1 MIKKDDVTYRAFEGD
16 CHPVNVFVGEN
27 KVAGYVSETAEG
39 QELELSNTYN
49 DSYEE
54 LKVFGKSEQ
63 KAKWYQSERAIKA
76 GSYQVSTER
85 GIYEVTISDDLIDT
99 DDTNK
104 DRICFDSISGS
115 GYRENMRN
123 GVKTKTPITFT
134 KVESSTLPVLPWTAY
149 GKNLIP
155 FEPFEI
161 PEGLAGSRNYPAPP
175 LIVGETY
182 YPSGKL
188 SDGTALNSDNCAFI
202 LLKNGVQLWNKSPRS
217 ITITEEL
224 AETDTVSVYIN
235 KKEGGKT
242 VTEFQFELGS
252 TKTDYEP
259 FNPTPP
265 ESLTPSP
272 DYPHQI
278 YDLSSVM
285 VTSRGRNLF
294 DETTYPCVFN
304 GNQTINYKIDIN
316 AKTAGAYTLY
326 CVISGMDGIIYSS
339 TGGLISVEI
348 GYSDS
353 TIKWDSL
360 ATSSSAVNDVIII
373 NTNADKKLSYVRIWK
388 HDRFT
393 GGTITLK
400 NVSILEGTYTA
411 DTLPPFDKYRCT
423 YATIPLTLRSCGDD
437 KDCLQN
443 DGQAVNL
450 YEYIKEVTID
460 GTVNNFVCNVVGS
473 ASSQACSFFVKYN
486 GTNYER
492 LKAGSTISNTHGFTA
507 VPKSDSGNYLP
518 YITIPWSVLGLTS
531 APTTAEANEAAKN
544 YCAAQNALG
553 TPLTLYYVLNTPAI
567 TSITDTWAQNM
578 LALKTAPYY
587 TKLYADKETG
597 GLEATYKHF

>member
-16 CHPVNVFVGEN
+16 FKPVNVFAKDN

-49 DSYEE
+49 DSYED

-63 KAKWYQSERAIKA
+63 KAKWYQAERAIKA
-76 GSYQVSTER
+76 GSYQVSAES
-85 GIYEVTISDDLIDT
+85 GIYEVTIADDLIDT

-123 GVKTKTPITFT
+123 GVKTRTPITFT

-161 PEGLAGSRNYPAPP
+161 PEGLAGGRNYPAPP

-235 KKEGGKT
+235 KREGGKT

-252 TKTDYEP
+252 AKTDYEP

-272 DYPHQI
+272 DYPQQI
-278 YDLSSVM
+278 YDLKDVT
-285 VTSRGRNLF
+285 VTSRGKTLEEMENPYDIYR
-294 DETTYPCVFN
+294 TT
-304 GNQTINYKIDIN
+304 
-316 AKTAGAYTLY
+316 
-326 CVISGMDGIIYSS
+326 S
-339 TGGLISVEI
+339 
-348 GYSDS
+348 
-353 TIKWDSL
+353 
-360 ATSSSAVNDVIII
+360 
-373 NTNADKKLSYVRIWK
+373 
-388 HDRFT
+388 
-393 GGTITLK
+393 
-400 NVSILEGTYTA
+400 
-411 DTLPPFDKYRCT
+411 
-423 YATIPLTLRSCGDD
+423 ATIPLTLRSCGDD
-437 KDCLQN
+437 KDYTVLDN
-443 DGQAVNL
+443 QAVNL
-450 YEYIKEVTID
+450 YSYIKEVTID
-460 GTVNNFVCNVVGS
+460 GTLSNFVCNVVGS
-473 ASSQACSFFVKYN
+473 AGDPNCQFFVKNNVPTYDK
-486 GTNYER
+486 
-492 LKAGSTISNTHGFTA
+492 LKQGSSIENSHGFATQA
-507 VPKSDSGNYLP
+507 KAEGTNYLP
-518 YITIPWSVLGLTS
+518 YLIFPWEVLGITTV
-531 APTTAEANEAAKN
+531 PTVAEANEAAKA
-544 YCAAQNALG
+544 YCAEQNALG
-553 TPLTLYYVLNTPAI
+553 MPLIMRYVLYTPII
-567 TSITDTWAQNM
+567 TDCTDTWAQDL
-578 LALKTAPYY
+578 LALKTAPYWTKIY
-587 TKLYADKETG
+587 TDKETG

>member
-85 GIYEVTISDDLIDT
+85 GIYEVTISDDLIET
-99 DDTNK
+99 DDANK
-104 DRICFDSISGS
+104 DRICFDSISGI
-115 GYRENMRN
+115 GYRENMRSV
-123 GVKTKTPITFT
+123 VKTRTPLTFT

-188 SDGTALNSDNCAFI
+188 SDGTTLNSDNCAFI

-235 KKEGGKT
+235 KREGGKT
-242 VTEFQFELGS
+242 VTEFQFEVGS

-265 ESLTPSP
+265 ESLTPTP
-272 DYPHQI
+272 DYPQQI
-278 YDLSSVM
+278 YDLSDVT
-285 VTSRGRNLF
+285 VTSRGKTLEEM
-294 DETTYPCVFN
+294 ETPY
-304 GNQTINYKIDIN
+304 DI
-316 AKTAGAYTLY
+316 
-326 CVISGMDGIIYSS
+326 
-339 TGGLISVEI
+339 
-348 GYSDS
+348 
-353 TIKWDSL
+353 
-360 ATSSSAVNDVIII
+360 
-373 NTNADKKLSYVRIWK
+373 
-388 HDRFT
+388 
-393 GGTITLK
+393 
-400 NVSILEGTYTA
+400 
-411 DTLPPFDKYRCT
+411 YRCT
-423 YATIPLTLRSCGDD
+423 SATIPLTLRSCGDD

-450 YEYIKEVTID
+450 YAYIKEIVID
-460 GTVNNFVCNVVGS
+460 GTANNFVCNVVGS

-486 GTNYER
+486 GTNYDR

-518 YITIPWSVLGLTS
+518 YITIPWSVLGLTDV
-531 APTTAEANEAAKN
+531 PTTAEANEAAKA
-544 YCAAQNALG
+544 YCAEQNALG
-553 TPLTLYYVLNTPAI
+553 TPLIMRYVLYTPVETEI
-567 TSITDTWAQNM
+567 TAAWAQDL
-578 LALKTAPYY
+578 LAIKTAPYY
-587 TKLYADKETG
+587 TKLFADKETG
-597 GLEATYKHF
+597 GISATYKHF